1 LLLLPYSA
9 IVALHMLNLTVIWSC
24 VAMCLQVIKVVFPV
38 YYGSRYQMTKVPQHV
53 FLKGIQVYH
62 EVHSDMQQQ
71 QAEEEEHT
79 AAEAAAQQ
87 KAANALRLR
96 RSCATEAACACPP
109 LAAMPRQV
117 MA

>member
-1 LLLLPYSA
+1 MP
-9 IVALHMLNLTVIWSC
+9 ALDWFG
-24 VAMCLQVIKVVFPV
+24 LQVIKVVFPV
-38 YYGSRYQMTKVPQHV
+38 YYGSRYQMTKVPQHM

-71 QAEEEEHT
+71 AEQEEQA
-79 AAEAAAQQ
+79 AAEAAA
-87 KAANALRLR
+87 AAQRLAADSLRLR

>member
-1 LLLLPYSA
+1 
-9 IVALHMLNLTVIWSC
+9 V
-24 VAMCLQVIKVVFPV
+24 QVIKVVFPV

-53 FLKGIQVYH
+53 FLKGIRVYH

-71 QAEEEEHT
+71 QQQQQQQRAEEEEQA
-79 AAEAAAQQ
+79 AAEAAA
-87 KAANALRLR
+87 KRAASDVVRLR
-96 RSCATEAACACPP
+96 RSCATEVACACPS

>member
-1 LLLLPYSA
+1 LRDFQTPHFA
-9 IVALHMLNLTVIWSC
+9 AGTVGP
-24 VAMCLQVIKVVFPV
+24 AQAIKVVFPV

-71 QAEEEEHT
+71 LQAEEQA
-79 AAEAAAQQ
+79 AAEAAA
-87 KAANALRLR
+87 KRAASDAVRLR
-96 RSCATEAACACPP
+96 RSCAAEVVCACPP